1 MNKSKKSYVHDL
13 RLLFFYNQN
22 HVLSHLLFNLPFCEP
37 KKTHQ
42 LFFNVVSL
50 ISTKGC
56 FHLPLKNSSHLQ
68 IPLLLLF
75 FLIKGYQGSFLIFL
89 MNKENRVLC
98 FSTVL
103 TAVFFM
109 ILILHAGELHVHKS
123 FVIHCYFHLHIS
135 ALFAMSEIFFNT
147 ALVYSLLYRS
157 FSGEILC

>member
-13 RLLFFYNQN
+13 HLLFFYNQN

-56 FHLPLKNSSHLQ
+56 FHFPLKIRHTYKF
-68 IPLLLLF
+68 PCFYF

-89 MNKENRVLC
+89 MNKENRVLLNCIDSC
-98 FSTVL
+98 FFYDFD
-103 TAVFFM
+103 TA
-109 ILILHAGELHVHKS
+109 
-123 FVIHCYFHLHIS
+123 
-135 ALFAMSEIFFNT
+135 
-147 ALVYSLLYRS
+147 RR
-157 FSGEILC
+157 

>member
-13 RLLFFYNQN
+13 HLLFFYNQN

-56 FHLPLKNSSHLQ
+56 FHLPLKNLSHLQ
-68 IPLLLLF
+68 ILLLLLF

-103 TAVFFM
+103 TDVFFYDFDTARRWITCSQIICCPM
-109 ILILHAGELHVHKS
+109 LFS
-123 FVIHCYFHLHIS
+123 SSHL
-135 ALFAMSEIFFNT
+135 
-147 ALVYSLLYRS
+147 RS
-157 FSGEILC
+157 FRYVKNIF